1 MKGFDEQVAMHEI
14 SPRDHGLTIDWGKT
28 ARDYA
33 EYRTGYPESFFQ
45 RITALGIGVSGQRIL
60 DLGTGTGLL
69 ARALARRGCV
79 VTGVD
84 LAAPQIEAAE
94 NLARRDGLEI
104 DFRIA
109 AAEQTGMPDAA
120 FDVIVASQCW
130 LYFDR
135 PRMIAEVRRLL
146 RPAGRLMTCHM
157 CWLPREDPI
166 ARGSEQ
172 LILAHN
178 PAWSAGDW
186 SGHVPPMPAWAEDE
200 FELLAMFQY
209 DEPIPFTRKTWR
221 GRLRACR
228 GIGATLT
235 PEQVRSF
242 DEEHARLLARTT
254 AETFTILH
262 RIDAHILR
270 LCPKTTPAP

>member
-1 MKGFDEQVAMHEI
+1 MHEI
-14 SPRDHGLTIDWGKT
+14 DPRDHELPIDWGNT

-33 EYRTGYPESFFQ
+33 EYRTEYPESFFQ

-69 ARALARRGCV
+69 ARALARRGCAL
-79 VTGVD
+79 TGVD
-84 LAAPQIEAAE
+84 LAAPQIEAAK
-94 NLARRDGLEI
+94 NLAHREGLEI
-104 DFRIA
+104 DFRVA
-109 AAEQTGMPDAA
+109 PAEQTALPDAA
-120 FDVIVASQCW
+120 FDVIAASQCW

-135 PRMIAEVRRLL
+135 PRMIAETRRML

-157 CWLPREDPI
+157 CWLPREDLI
-166 ARGSEQ
+166 ARCSER

-186 SGHVPPMPAWAEDE
+186 SGRVPPLPAWAEDE

-209 DEPIPFTRKTWR
+209 DELIPFTRKTWR
-221 GRLRACR
+221 GRIRACR
-228 GIGATLT
+228 GVGATLT
-235 PEQVRSF
+235 PEQVRAF
-242 DEEHARLLARTT
+242 DEEHARLLARTA

-270 LCPKTTPAP
+270 PGTETTPAP